1 MDTDVGTIID
11 TPHQMARYR
20 FIERLGQIIS
30 RSFKAEAK
38 MHFAVRFF
46 FFKCAITGNFKA
58 AITKFVSHVKRKEKT
73 ADLQI
78 EMYTN
83 WDSSLGI

>member
-1 MDTDVGTIID
+1 
-11 TPHQMARYR
+11 
-20 FIERLGQIIS
+20 
-30 RSFKAEAK
+30 

-46 FFKCAITGNFKA
+46 FFKCGITGNFKA

-78 EMYTN
+78 EMHTN